1 MQDQQQYN
9 PPVMQQH
16 TQQVHAAPVA
26 VQPQM
31 VGTSGM
37 AITSLVLGILA
48 IVTSWMPILNN
59 GSFFLAILGVIFAIV
74 GLVGISK
81 GKKKGKGLAIAG
93 LVLGVISCALVLIT
107 QSMYGAAIDAASE
120 SISPSVTASSA
131 SSSST
136 SSSDDASASDSSAA
150 GSEASSE
157 SQEVDY
163 TNLSMGD
170 SSELTDGTI
179 VAVTSVQTGLVNY
192 DDSPLSQVTV
202 TYQNNGDKEVSFNPY
217 DWKAQDAQG
226 ALYSQTFYMDGEN
239 ELSSGDLAPGGSVSG
254 NIYFDGD
261 VTKISYYSN
270 MFNDSA
276 TASWVVE

>member
-170 SSELTDGTI
+170 SIELTDGTI

>member
-170 SSELTDGTI
+170 SIELTDGTI

-261 VTKISYYSN
+261 VTKISYCSN